1 MLDRASSFA
10 EPAVI
15 ALLQTKFVPLVLD
28 EWYEVRRQDAA
39 GELYR
44 KIVFQ
49 RDGMSRDRTTQ
60 GLYIA
65 TPDGTLV
72 QGWNNR
78 NPGKLERLLAA
89 ASSVPR
95 PEATA
100 PAGDVPAN
108 VDPRFARTPPAGGLV
123 ADVYTRV
130 LAADWPAECSEHDRI
145 LRAAIGRDHLWIQAD
160 EVSQL
165 VAGRWPDSLTHRLA
179 RFHLIDNT
187 RGEPPMWRDSEVT
200 TARVALARRGD
211 GTWSITGTAELAS
224 KAADRSFRA
233 QLAGE
238 LRAHAGAIT
247 TLDLVA
253 SGEFR
258 GHGTY
263 TQNGAPPGPFTLGVA
278 FRLAVPGAAAVP
290 PQGARDLRDY
300 LGR

>member
-1 MLDRASSFA
+1 M
-10 EPAVI
+10 I

-28 EWYEVRRQDAA
+28 EWYEARRQDPA

-89 ASSVPR
+89 ALTAPR
-95 PEATA
+95 PRSTA
-100 PAGDVPAN
+100 PAGDAPAK

-130 LAADWPAECSEHDRI
+130 LAADWPAEASAHDRV
-145 LRAAIGRDHLWIQAD
+145 LQAAIGRDHLWIRAD

-165 VAGRWPDSLTHRLA
+165 VAGRWPASLTHRIA

-187 RGEPPMWRDSEVT
+187 RGEPPMWRGTEVT
-200 TARVALARRGD
+200 TARVDLARRGD
-211 GTWSITGTAELAS
+211 GTWSISGTAELAAE
-224 KAADRSFRA
+224 AADRSFRA
-233 QLAGE
+233 RLAGE
-238 LRAHAGAIT
+238 LNVHDGAIT
-247 TLDLVA
+247 AFDLVA

-263 TQNGAPPGPFTLGVA
+263 TRNGAPPGPFTLGVA
-278 FRLAVPGAAAVP
+278 FRLAVPGAAAAVP